1 MAWNA
6 CNSQQSNKK
15 EQMITIKDVATYA
28 GVSVTTTSY
37 VLNGKGTISDATRK
51 RVLNA
56 AEDLNYHPN
65 AFARNLK
72 KQKTLT
78 IGVFISRFGGS
89 FYEDIL
95 EGIHSAIL
103 KTDYEL
109 IVCPETHTIHKI
121 LTQRQVD
128 GAIIFDSKI
137 NSATILKLASN
148 TFPIVC
154 LDRNLIADCL
164 LSLLVDNQQGAMD
177 VADHLFQQGARKI
190 AYLSGAI
197 DSQDNTERM
206 RAFINQ
212 AAKHN
217 LKVTC
222 YQGNFTEVSGYAV
235 ADDLMKLNELPEAIF
250 CANDQMAIGL
260 INALAK
266 NGKKVPDDILVVGFD
281 DIPISR
287 FMKPTLTTVSTSRN
301 AWGAEAATQL
311 IGFLANG
318 TPFRSSRMPIQLIQR
333 ESSSRNHK
341 IFKGEK

>member
-1 MAWNA
+1 
-6 CNSQQSNKK
+6 
-15 EQMITIKDVATYA
+15 MITIKDVAKHA

-37 VLNGKGTISDATRK
+37 ALNGKGTISEATRK
-51 RVLNA
+51 RVQDS

-95 EGIHSAIL
+95 EGIHSVIL

-109 IVCPETHTIHKI
+109 IVCPETHTVHKI

-137 NSATILKLASN
+137 NSATILRLASDS
-148 TFPIVC
+148 FPIVC
-154 LDRNLIADCL
+154 LDRNLIADYL
-164 LSLLVDNQQGAMD
+164 LSLLVDNQQGARD
-177 VADHLFQQGARKI
+177 VFDHLFEQGARKI
-190 AYLSGAI
+190 AFLSGAI

-212 AAKHN
+212 AAKHD
-217 LKVTC
+217 LAVTC
-222 YQGNFTEVSGYAV
+222 YQGNFTEMSGFEV
-235 ADDLMKLNELPEAIF
+235 AEDLVKRNELPEAIF
-250 CANDQMAIGL
+250 CANDQMAIGF
-260 INALAK
+260 INAL
-266 NGKKVPDDILVVGFD
+266 GMHDIKVPDDILVAGFD
-281 DIPISR
+281 DIPIARLMQPS
-287 FMKPTLTTVSTSRN
+287 LTTVSTSRN
-301 AWGAEAATQL
+301 EWGAEAATQL
-311 IGFLANG
+311 IGFLAQG
-318 TPFRSSRMPIQLIQR
+318 APFRSSRIPIQLIQR

-341 IFKGEK
+341 ISKGE

>member
-1 MAWNA
+1 
-6 CNSQQSNKK
+6 
-15 EQMITIKDVATYA
+15 MITIKDVAKHA

-37 VLNGKGTISDATRK
+37 ALNGKGTISLATRK
-51 RVLNA
+51 RVLDS
-56 AEDLNYHPN
+56 AEELNYHPN

-78 IGVFISRFGGS
+78 IGVFIARFGGS

-109 IVCPETHTIHKI
+109 LVCPETHTIHKI

-137 NSATILKLASN
+137 NSATILKLVSE

-154 LDRNLIADCL
+154 LDRSLIADCL

-177 VADHLFQQGARKI
+177 AFDHLYQEGARKI
-190 AYLSGAI
+190 AFISGAV

-212 AAKHN
+212 ATRHDLA
-217 LKVTC
+217 VTC
-222 YQGNFTEVSGYAV
+222 YQGNFTEDSGYAI
-235 ADDLMKLNELPEAIF
+235 AEDLLMSNDLPEAIF
-250 CANDQMAIGL
+250 CANDQMAIGF
-260 INALAK
+260 INALQAH
-266 NGKKVPDDILVVGFD
+266 GKKVPDDILVVGFD
-281 DIPISR
+281 DIPFSR
-287 FMKPTLTTVSTSRN
+287 YMQPSLTTVSTSRL

-311 IGFLANG
+311 IGFLAHG
-318 TPFRSSRMPIQLIQR
+318 TPFRSSRIPIQLIQR
-333 ESSSRNHK
+333 ESSTRNHK
-341 IFKGEK
+341 IPKGE

>member
-1 MAWNA
+1 
-6 CNSQQSNKK
+6 
-15 EQMITIKDVATYA
+15 MITIKDVAKHA

-37 VLNGKGTISDATRK
+37 ALNGTGTISEATRK
-51 RVLNA
+51 RVRDC

-78 IGVFISRFGGS
+78 IGVFISSFGGS

-148 TFPIVC
+148 SFPIVC
-154 LDRNLIADCL
+154 LDRNLITECL
-164 LSLLVDNQQGAMD
+164 LSLLVDNQQGAKD
-177 VADHLFQQGARKI
+177 AFDHLYQQGARKI
-190 AYLSGAI
+190 AFLSGAI

-206 RAFINQ
+206 RAFVNR
-212 AAKHN
+212 AARHN
-217 LKVTC
+217 MSVTC
-222 YQGNFTEVSGYAV
+222 YQGNFTEVSGYVV
-235 ADDLMKLNELPEAIF
+235 AEDLMKRNELPEAIF
-250 CANDQMAIGL
+250 CSNDQMAIGFV
-260 INALAK
+260 NALQEH
-266 NGKKVPDDILVVGFD
+266 GKKVPDDILVVGFD
-281 DIPISR
+281 DIPLSR
-287 FMKPTLTTVSTSRN
+287 FMHPSLTTVSTSRK

-311 IGFLANG
+311 IGFLVHGA
-318 TPFRSSRMPIQLIQR
+318 PFRSSRIPIQLIQR
-333 ESSSRNHK
+333 ESSSRIYK
-341 IFKGEK
+341 IPKGEN

>member
-1 MAWNA
+1 
-6 CNSQQSNKK
+6 
-15 EQMITIKDVATYA
+15 MITIKDVAKHA

-37 VLNGKGTISDATRK
+37 ALNGKGTISHATRK
-51 RVLNA
+51 RVQES
-56 AEDLNYHPN
+56 AEELNYHPN

-109 IVCPETHTIHKI
+109 LVCPETHTIHKI

-177 VADHLFQQGARKI
+177 VFDHLFQEGARKI
-190 AYLSGAI
+190 AFISGAV

-212 AAKHN
+212 AARHD
-217 LKVTC
+217 LAVTC
-222 YQGNFTEVSGYAV
+222 YQGNF
-235 ADDLMKLNELPEAIF
+235 NELPEAIF
-250 CANDQMAIGL
+250 CANDQMAIGF
-260 INALAK
+260 INAMHAH
-266 NGKKVPDDILVVGFD
+266 GKKVPDDVLVVGFD
-281 DIPISR
+281 DIPFARYMQPS
-287 FMKPTLTTVSTSRN
+287 LTTVSTPRL

-311 IGFLANG
+311 IGFLARG
-318 TPFRSSRMPIQLIQR
+318 TPFRSSRIPIQLIQR
-333 ESSSRNHK
+333 ESSTRNHK
-341 IFKGEK
+341 IFKGE

>member
-1 MAWNA
+1 
-6 CNSQQSNKK
+6 
-15 EQMITIKDVATYA
+15 MITIKDVAKHA

-37 VLNGKGTISDATRK
+37 ALNRTGTISEATRK
-51 RVLNA
+51 RVLDS

-78 IGVFISRFGGS
+78 IGVFISRFGGF

-137 NSATILKLASN
+137 NSAMILRLASD

-154 LDRNLIADCL
+154 LDRNLIADNL
-164 LSLLVDNQQGAMD
+164 LSLLVDNQQGARD
-177 VADHLFQQGARKI
+177 VFDHLFQQGARKI
-190 AYLSGAI
+190 AFLSGAI

-206 RAFINQ
+206 QAFTNH
-212 AAKHN
+212 AGKHG
-217 LKVTC
+217 LVVTC
-222 YQGNFTEVSGYAV
+222 FQGNFTEMSGYAV
-235 ADDLMKLNELPEAIF
+235 AEDLIKRNELPDAIF

-260 INALAK
+260 INALGK
-266 NGKKVPDDILVVGFD
+266 HGKKVPDDTLVVGFD
-281 DIPISR
+281 DIPLSR
-287 FMKPTLTTVSTSRN
+287 YMQPSLTTVSTSRN

-311 IGFLANG
+311 IEYLVHGK
-318 TPFRSSRMPIQLIQR
+318 PFCSSRIPVQLIQR

-341 IFKGEK
+341 ISKGDK